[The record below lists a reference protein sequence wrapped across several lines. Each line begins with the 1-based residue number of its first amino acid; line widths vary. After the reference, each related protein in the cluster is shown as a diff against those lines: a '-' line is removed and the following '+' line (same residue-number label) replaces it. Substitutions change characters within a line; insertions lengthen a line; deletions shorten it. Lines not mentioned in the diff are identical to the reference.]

1 MILVLCGG
9 AKELYSMV
17 LGNTGLGLDKC
28 EMDLEGCGIR
38 NRPEELCPELC
49 EETEDRWDR
58 GELWDVP
65 GIGEL

>member
-17 LGNTGLGLDKC
+17 LANTELGLEKC
-28 EMDLEGCGIR
+28 EMNLEGCGIR
-38 NRPEELCPELC
+38 NRPEELC
-49 EETEDRWDR
+49 EETEDRWDG

-65 GIGEL
+65 GISEL

>member
-1 MILVLCGG
+1 
-9 AKELYSMV
+9 MV
-17 LGNTGLGLDKC
+17 LWNTGLGLERC
-28 EMDLEGCGIR
+28 EMGLEGCGIR

-58 GELWDVP
+58 GELGEVP